1 MWKERTEKKKFEE
14 GFAEEIKEIYAL
26 TQDDAG
32 SCRMKGERCWTVS
45 MRLLAHIDGKTAE
58 LKQEK
63 KVLQW
68 MLSEKENKKP
78 GKVFR
83 LKKETIYRLKVRE
96 SLPKKT
102 IWSNQEIPAGAC
114 LLLVDVLER
123 NVKQP
128 QLQELLKEYQKPVFL
143 SLSDTCQLQL
153 NRSLSMFQG
162 EGDWNAQK
170 AEILLDTDEH
180 DDKRADKALTVFR
193 RLQEDAAV
201 WDKKA
206 RRYAAEQ
213 LLSCAI
219 EWQDEDEDELCADEF
234 IRRIRIESVNV
245 SQDGEFE
252 LYYDDGDIFAGHVI
266 IVSGNMEKGLYDAQF
281 AG

>member
-1 MWKERTEKKKFEE
+1 
-14 GFAEEIKEIYAL
+14 
-26 TQDDAG
+26 
-32 SCRMKGERCWTVS
+32 

-96 SLPKKT
+96 SLPKKDMAK
-102 IWSNQEIPAGAC
+102 SGDSCGAC

-162 EGDWNAQK
+162 EGEWNAQK
-170 AEILLDTDEH
+170 AEILLDTDGH

-193 RLQEDAAV
+193 RLQEDAAA

-219 EWQDEDEDELCADEF
+219 EWRMKTKMSCVLM
-234 IRRIRIESVNV
+234 N
-245 SQDGEFE
+245 
-252 LYYDDGDIFAGHVI
+252 LYV
-266 IVSGNMEKGLYDAQF
+266 VSG
-281 AG
+281 

>member
-1 MWKERTEKKKFEE
+1 
-14 GFAEEIKEIYAL
+14 
-26 TQDDAG
+26 
-32 SCRMKGERCWTVS
+32 MKGT
-45 MRLLAHIDGKTAE
+45 LLDSQYAAACHIDGKTAE

-68 MLSEKENKKP
+68 MLSEKEIKT
-78 GKVFR
+78 GKSVSFEKGND
-83 LKKETIYRLKVRE
+83 LSFKGGRE
-96 SLPKKT
+96 SLTEKT

-193 RLQEDAAV
+193 RLQEDAAA

-219 EWQDEDEDELCADEF
+219 EWRMKTKMSCVLM
-234 IRRIRIESVNV
+234 N
-245 SQDGEFE
+245 
-252 LYYDDGDIFAGHVI
+252 LYV
-266 IVSGNMEKGLYDAQF
+266 VSG
-281 AG
+281 

>member
-1 MWKERTEKKKFEE
+1 M
-14 GFAEEIKEIYAL
+14 
-26 TQDDAG
+26 
-32 SCRMKGERCWTVS
+32 V
-45 MRLLAHIDGKTAE
+45 
-58 LKQEK
+58 
-63 KVLQW
+63 
-68 MLSEKENKKP
+68 
-78 GKVFR
+78 
-83 LKKETIYRLKVRE
+83 
-96 SLPKKT
+96 
-102 IWSNQEIPAGAC
+102 NQEIPAGAC

-162 EGDWNAQK
+162 EGEWNAQK
-170 AEILLDTDEH
+170 AEILLDTDGH

-193 RLQEDAAV
+193 RLQEDAAA

>member
-1 MWKERTEKKKFEE
+1 M
-14 GFAEEIKEIYAL
+14 
-26 TQDDAG
+26 
-32 SCRMKGERCWTVS
+32 
-45 MRLLAHIDGKTAE
+45 
-58 LKQEK
+58 
-63 KVLQW
+63 
-68 MLSEKENKKP
+68 
-78 GKVFR
+78 
-83 LKKETIYRLKVRE
+83 
-96 SLPKKT
+96 
-102 IWSNQEIPAGAC
+102 
-114 LLLVDVLER
+114 DVLER

-162 EGDWNAQK
+162 EGDRNAQK
-170 AEILLDTDEH
+170 ADILQDTDEH

-193 RLQEDAAV
+193 RLQEDAAA

>member
-1 MWKERTEKKKFEE
+1 
-14 GFAEEIKEIYAL
+14 
-26 TQDDAG
+26 
-32 SCRMKGERCWTVS
+32 
-45 MRLLAHIDGKTAE
+45 
-58 LKQEK
+58 
-63 KVLQW
+63 
-68 MLSEKENKKP
+68 
-78 GKVFR
+78 
-83 LKKETIYRLKVRE
+83 
-96 SLPKKT
+96 
-102 IWSNQEIPAGAC
+102 
-114 LLLVDVLER
+114 
-123 NVKQP
+123 
-128 QLQELLKEYQKPVFL
+128 
-143 SLSDTCQLQL
+143 
-153 NRSLSMFQG
+153 MFQG

-193 RLQEDAAV
+193 RLQEDAAA

-266 IVSGNMEKGLYDAQF
+266 IVSGNMDKGLYDAQF

>member
-1 MWKERTEKKKFEE
+1 M
-14 GFAEEIKEIYAL
+14 
-26 TQDDAG
+26 
-32 SCRMKGERCWTVS
+32 
-45 MRLLAHIDGKTAE
+45 
-58 LKQEK
+58 
-63 KVLQW
+63 
-68 MLSEKENKKP
+68 
-78 GKVFR
+78 
-83 LKKETIYRLKVRE
+83 
-96 SLPKKT
+96 
-102 IWSNQEIPAGAC
+102 
-114 LLLVDVLER
+114 DVLER

-193 RLQEDAAV
+193 RLQEDAAA

-219 EWQDEDEDELCADEF
+219 EWQGEDEDELCADEF